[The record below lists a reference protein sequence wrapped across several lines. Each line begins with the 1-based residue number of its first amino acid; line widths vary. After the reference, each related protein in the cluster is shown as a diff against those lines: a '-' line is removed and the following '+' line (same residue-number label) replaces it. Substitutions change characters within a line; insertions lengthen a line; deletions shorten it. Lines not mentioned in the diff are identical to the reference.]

1 MTTFFMTLCQLHLNN
16 DKAPKKNIK
25 LSVILMNVL
34 SKHHNVISKS
44 CPCMHIYI
52 IGLTNP
58 TSTFSSDMSTTILK
72 TLSTIN
78 SDMPTTVSEVP
89 PPQVNTPSAGL
100 SQEIVITI
108 AISSSILAL
117 GVLILLIVL
126 VVKQCRQKNRQTPAK
141 NKGNCFATKQGNF
154 SKKGALKPSIKPRK
168 SKFSGKKN
176 TKQES
181 ISLDKFEHTQFNNS
195 QAPKDR
201 MYEHYYKTPDYMYWN
216 NSGNQH
222 VFNHSHTE
230 RNMIKYGN
238 QHDRYPKSLSGP
250 NNRMLYQSCYPE
262 HPSHNEGMF
271 QYYRADKLYREQQMY
286 QMPYVAQYD
295 DYIKIKP
302 ENKRFEE
309 RTYER
314 NWDFLY

>member
-1 MTTFFMTLCQLHLNN
+1 
-16 DKAPKKNIK
+16 
-25 LSVILMNVL
+25 
-34 SKHHNVISKS
+34 
-44 CPCMHIYI
+44 MHIYI
-52 IGLTNP
+52 IGLTIL

-89 PPQVNTPSAGL
+89 PPQVNTSSPGL
-100 SQEIVITI
+100 SREIVITI
-108 AISSSILAL
+108 AISSSILAV

-126 VVKQCRQKNRQTPAK
+126 VVKQCRPKNRQTPAK
-141 NKGNCFATKQGNF
+141 NKGNRFATKQGNF
-154 SKKGALKPSIKPRK
+154 SKKDVLKSSIKPRK
-168 SKFSGKKN
+168 SKYSGKRN

-201 MYEHYYKTPDYMYWN
+201 MYEHYHKTPDYMYWN

-262 HPSHNEGMF
+262 HPRHNEGMF
-271 QYYRADKLYREQQMY
+271 QYYQADKLYPEQQMY

-302 ENKRFEE
+302 EKKRFEE
-309 RTYER
+309 RPYER

>member
-1 MTTFFMTLCQLHLNN
+1 MSKIP
-16 DKAPKKNIK
+16 D
-25 LSVILMNVL
+25 VIP
-34 SKHHNVISKS
+34 IP

-52 IGLTNP
+52 IGLITA
-58 TSTFSSDMSTTILK
+58 S
-72 TLSTIN
+72 STI
-78 SDMPTTVSEVP
+78 SSVVSTTVSEVP
-89 PPQVNTPSAGL
+89 PPPVTTSSAGL

-126 VVKQCRQKNRQTPAK
+126 VVRQCRQKNGQTPAK
-141 NKGNCFATKQGNF
+141 SKGNRFATKQGNV
-154 SKKGALKPSIKPRK
+154 SKKDALKSSIKPRK
-168 SKFSGKKN
+168 SKFSERN

-201 MYEHYYKTPDYMYWN
+201 MYEHYHKTPEYMYWN

-222 VFNHSHTE
+222 AFNHSHTE
-230 RNMIKYGN
+230 RNMIKYGY

-250 NNRMLYQSCYPE
+250 NNRMMYQSCYPE
-262 HPSHNEGMF
+262 HPRHNEGMF
-271 QYYRADKLYREQQMY
+271 QYYRADKLYQEQQMY
-286 QMPYVAQYD
+286 QMPFAAQYD

-302 ENKRFEE
+302 ENKRLEE
-309 RTYER
+309 KTYER

>member
-1 MTTFFMTLCQLHLNN
+1 MISL
-16 DKAPKKNIK
+16 KGKNK
-25 LSVILMNVL
+25 LSVKIMFVLTKILD
-34 SKHHNVISKS
+34 VIPIP

-52 IGLTNP
+52 IGLTTP
-58 TSTFSSDMSTTILK
+58 SSTISSDMS
-72 TLSTIN
+72 
-78 SDMPTTVSEVP
+78 TTVSEVP
-89 PPQVNTPSAGL
+89 PTPVTTSSAGL

-126 VVKQCRQKNRQTPAK
+126 VVKQCRQKNRQTPEK
-141 NKGNCFATKQGNF
+141 SKGNRFATKQGNF
-154 SKKGALKPSIKPRK
+154 SKKDDLKSSIKPRK
-168 SKFSGKKN
+168 SKFSGKRN

-201 MYEHYYKTPDYMYWN
+201 MYEHYPKTTDYMYWN

-222 VFNHSHTE
+222 VFNLSHTE
-230 RNMIKYGN
+230 RNMIKNGN
-238 QHDRYPKSLSGP
+238 HYDRYPKSLSGP
-250 NNRMLYQSCYPE
+250 NNRMLYQFCYPE
-262 HPSHNEGMF
+262 NSRHNEGMF
-271 QYYRADKLYREQQMY
+271 QSYSNRADKLYQEQQMY

-302 ENKRFEE
+302 ENNRFEE

>member
-1 MTTFFMTLCQLHLNN
+1 
-16 DKAPKKNIK
+16 
-25 LSVILMNVL
+25 
-34 SKHHNVISKS
+34 
-44 CPCMHIYI
+44 MHIYI
-52 IGLTNP
+52 IGLTTP
-58 TSTFSSDMSTTILK
+58 LSTISSDM
-72 TLSTIN
+72 
-78 SDMPTTVSEVP
+78 PRTVSEVP
-89 PPQVNTPSAGL
+89 PPPVTTSSTGL
-100 SQEIVITI
+100 SQEIVIAI

-126 VVKQCRQKNRQTPAK
+126 VVRQCRQKNRQNSAK
-141 NKGNCFATKQGNF
+141 NKGNHFATKQGNI
-154 SKKGALKPSIKPRK
+154 SKKDPLKSSIKPRK
-168 SKFSGKKN
+168 SKFSGKRN
-176 TKQES
+176 TKQET

-195 QAPKDR
+195 QAHKDR
-201 MYEHYYKTPDYMYWN
+201 MSEHYPKTTDYLYWN

-238 QHDRYPKSLSGP
+238 QLDRYPKSLSVP

-262 HPSHNEGMF
+262 HPRHNEGMF
-271 QYYRADKLYREQQMY
+271 QYYRADKLYQEQQMY

>member
-1 MTTFFMTLCQLHLNN
+1 M
-16 DKAPKKNIK
+16 I
-25 LSVILMNVL
+25 VL
-34 SKHHNVISKS
+34 SKILDVIPMP
-44 CPCMHIYI
+44 CPCMHVYI
-52 IGLTNP
+52 IGLTTLSP
-58 TSTFSSDMSTTILK
+58 TISSDIPK
-72 TLSTIN
+72 
-78 SDMPTTVSEVP
+78 TVSEIP
-89 PPQVNTPSAGL
+89 PPAVTTSSAGL
-100 SQEIVITI
+100 SREIVITI
-108 AISSSILAL
+108 TISSSILAL

-126 VVKQCRQKNRQTPAK
+126 VVRQYRQKNGQTPAK
-141 NKGNCFATKQGNF
+141 IKGNRFATKQGNF
-154 SKKGALKPSIKPRK
+154 SKKDALKSSLKPRK
-168 SKFSGKKN
+168 SKFSGKRN

-181 ISLDKFEHTQFNNS
+181 ISLDKFEHTQFNNP

-201 MYEHYYKTPDYMYWN
+201 MYEQYPKTADYMYWN
-216 NSGNQH
+216 NSRNRH

-238 QHDRYPKSLSGP
+238 QHDRYSKSLSGP
-250 NNRMLYQSCYPE
+250 NNRMMYQSCYPE
-262 HPSHNEGMF
+262 HPRHNEGMF

-302 ENKRFEE
+302 ENKTFEE

>member
-1 MTTFFMTLCQLHLNN
+1 
-16 DKAPKKNIK
+16 
-25 LSVILMNVL
+25 
-34 SKHHNVISKS
+34 
-44 CPCMHIYI
+44 MHIYI
-52 IGLTNP
+52 IGLTP
-58 TSTFSSDMSTTILK
+58 PST
-72 TLSTIN
+72 TIN
-78 SDMPTTVSEVP
+78 SDISTVSEPLTMSSNISTTVTEVS
-89 PPQVNTPSAGL
+89 PPQVNTSSAGL
-100 SQEIVITI
+100 SQEILITI
-108 AISSSILAL
+108 ISSSILAL

-126 VVKQCRQKNRQTPAK
+126 VVRQCRQKNRQTPAK
-141 NKGNCFATKQGNF
+141 SKGNHIAAKQGNF
-154 SKKGALKPSIKPRK
+154 SKKDVLKSSIKPRK
-168 SKFSGKKN
+168 SKFSGKRN

-181 ISLDKFEHTQFNNS
+181 ISLFEHPQFYNS

-201 MYEHYYKTPDYMYWN
+201 MYEHYPKSNDCMYWN

-262 HPSHNEGMF
+262 HPRHSEGMF
-271 QYYRADKLYREQQMY
+271 QYYRADKLYQEQQMY
-286 QMPYVAQYD
+286 QVPYVAQYD
-295 DYIKIKP
+295 DRIKIKP
-302 ENKRFEE
+302 NKGFEE

>member
-1 MTTFFMTLCQLHLNN
+1 
-16 DKAPKKNIK
+16 
-25 LSVILMNVL
+25 
-34 SKHHNVISKS
+34 
-44 CPCMHIYI
+44 MHIYI

-72 TLSTIN
+72 PLSTIN

-89 PPQVNTPSAGL
+89 PPQVNTSSAGL

-108 AISSSILAL
+108 TVSSILAA
-117 GVLILLIVL
+117 GVLSFLAALVL
-126 VVKQCRQKNRQTPAK
+126 KQCRQKNRHTPAK
-141 NKGNCFATKQGNF
+141 NKENHFSTRQDNFTK
-154 SKKGALKPSIKPRK
+154 KDALKSSIKPRK
-168 SKFSGKKN
+168 SKLSGKRN

-201 MYEHYYKTPDYMYWN
+201 MYEHYPKTTDYMHWN
-216 NSGNQH
+216 NSGNRH

-230 RNMIKYGN
+230 RNMTEYEN
-238 QHDRYPKSLSGP
+238 QQDRYPKSLSGP

-262 HPSHNEGMF
+262 HPRHNEGMF
-271 QYYRADKLYREQQMY
+271 QYYQADKLYPEQQMY

-309 RTYER
+309 KTYER

>member
-1 MTTFFMTLCQLHLNN
+1 MMFVLFKIL
-16 DKAPKKNIK
+16 D
-25 LSVILMNVL
+25 VIP
-34 SKHHNVISKS
+34 IP

-52 IGLTNP
+52 IGLTTP
-58 TSTFSSDMSTTILK
+58 
-72 TLSTIN
+72 LSTIS

-89 PPQVNTPSAGL
+89 PPPVTTSSAGL

-108 AISSSILAL
+108 TISSILAL

-126 VVKQCRQKNRQTPAK
+126 VVRQCRQKNRQTPAK
-141 NKGNCFATKQGNF
+141 SKGNRFATKQGNF
-154 SKKGALKPSIKPRK
+154 SKKDALKSSIKPRK
-168 SKFSGKKN
+168 SKFSGKRN

-181 ISLDKFEHTQFNNS
+181 ISLDKFEHTHFYNS

-201 MYEHYYKTPDYMYWN
+201 MYDHYPQTTDYMYWN
-216 NSGNQH
+216 NSG
-222 VFNHSHTE
+222 
-230 RNMIKYGN
+230 IKYGN

-262 HPSHNEGMF
+262 HPRHNEGMF
-271 QYYRADKLYREQQMY
+271 QHYRADKLYREQQMY
-286 QMPYVAQYD
+286 QGPYVAQYD
-295 DYIKIKP
+295 EYIKIKP
-302 ENKRFEE
+302 ENNRFEE

>member
-1 MTTFFMTLCQLHLNN
+1 MVS
-16 DKAPKKNIK
+16 PKSKKK
-25 LSVILMNVL
+25 LSVNMMFVFFKILD
-34 SKHHNVISKS
+34 VIPIP

-52 IGLTNP
+52 IG
-58 TSTFSSDMSTTILK
+58 STTPLSTVSSDT
-72 TLSTIN
+72 
-78 SDMPTTVSEVP
+78 PTAVSEVP
-89 PPQVNTPSAGL
+89 PPPVTTSLAGL

-108 AISSSILAL
+108 TISSSLLAL

-141 NKGNCFATKQGNF
+141 NKGNRFATKQGNV
-154 SKKGALKPSIKPRK
+154 SKKDALKSSIKPRK
-168 SKFSGKKN
+168 SKFSGKRN

-181 ISLDKFEHTQFNNS
+181 FSLDKFEHTQSNNS
-195 QAPKDR
+195 QAPNDR
-201 MYEHYYKTPDYMYWN
+201 MYEQYPKTTDYMYWN
-216 NSGNQH
+216 NSRNQH
-222 VFNHSHTE
+222 VFNYSHTE
-230 RNMIKYGN
+230 KNMIKYGN

-262 HPSHNEGMF
+262 HPRHNEGMF
-271 QYYRADKLYREQQMY
+271 QYYRADKLYQEQQMY

>member
-1 MTTFFMTLCQLHLNN
+1 
-16 DKAPKKNIK
+16 
-25 LSVILMNVL
+25 
-34 SKHHNVISKS
+34 
-44 CPCMHIYI
+44 MHIYI
-52 IGLTNP
+52 IGLTIP
-58 TSTFSSDMSTTILK
+58 SSTFSSDMSTT
-72 TLSTIN
+72 
-78 SDMPTTVSEVP
+78 VSEVP
-89 PPQVNTPSAGL
+89 IPPVTTSSAGL

-108 AISSSILAL
+108 AISSSILAM

-141 NKGNCFATKQGNF
+141 NKGNRFATKQGNF
-154 SKKGALKPSIKPRK
+154 SKKNALKPSIKPRK

-181 ISLDKFEHTQFNNS
+181 ISIDKFEHTQFNKS

-201 MYEHYYKTPDYMYWN
+201 MYEHYPNTTDYMYWN

-222 VFNHSHTE
+222 VFNHSHTQ

-262 HPSHNEGMF
+262 HPRHNEGMF
-271 QYYRADKLYREQQMY
+271 QYYRADKLYQEQQMY
-286 QMPYVAQYD
+286 QMPFAAQYD
-295 DYIKIKP
+295 DYIQIKP
-302 ENKRFEE
+302 ENKRLEE
-309 RTYER
+309 KTYER